1 MSSEHL
7 YGDYRSDISGSDFD
21 HGGDM
26 SVKHYRSDEDHP
38 DVVKTSTTAG
48 NPDLYKVKIGD
59 PIIPQMEP
67 DLKKWL
73 EEEKKRKVP
82 YKFREDE
89 LLAEITKYINDT
101 YGEHYSQSKFQASEF
116 IFDNGHGVGMNVGC
130 IMKYAQ
136 RYGKKGGYN
145 RKDILKIIH
154 YAILLLY
161 VHDEYIAKESK

>member
-21 HGGDM
+21 HGESM
-26 SVKHYRSDEDHP
+26 TVKHYPKDECCSDC
-38 DVVKTSTTAG
+38 VTKAV
-48 NPDLYKVKIGD
+48 I
-59 PIIPQMEP
+59 
-67 DLKKWL
+67 
-73 EEEKKRKVP
+73 P

-89 LLAEITKYINDT
+89 LMAEIQAYIDGT
-101 YGEHYSQSKFQASEF
+101 YGQHYSRSKFQASEF

-136 RYGKKGGYN
+136 RYGKKDGYN

-161 VHDEYIAKESK
+161 VHDEYIETKKAAE